1 MRLVEATGLVPDP
14 TQRLSVADE
23 LEERVGIVELW
34 NPEDEARCLEYE
46 TQYDELAMIWLRFSI

>member
-1 MRLVEATGLVPDP
+1 VRLVEATGLVPDP

-46 TQYDELAMIWLRFSI
+46 TQYDELAMI